1 MRRFSQIW
9 LSTIYE
15 STKVLILVLFFW
27 AEPYLKRFSCF
38 LRSNF
43 SSLILKNIKKKEKE
57 EKKALYQHF
66 I

>member
-1 MRRFSQIW
+1 VRR
-9 LSTIYE
+9 LE
-15 STKVLILVLFFW
+15 AFFI
-27 AEPYLKRFSCF
+27 YLKRFSCF

-57 EKKALYQHF
+57 EEKALYQHF